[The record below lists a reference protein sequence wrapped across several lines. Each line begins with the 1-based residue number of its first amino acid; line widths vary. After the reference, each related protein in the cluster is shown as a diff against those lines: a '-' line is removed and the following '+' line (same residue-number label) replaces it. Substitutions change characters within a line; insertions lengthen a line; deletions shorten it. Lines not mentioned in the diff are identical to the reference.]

1 MKNIKSILL
10 ILTVALLSSCSDS
23 FLEVDPYG
31 APSTTTF
38 WKTESDAL
46 KATNALYGEFIQ
58 WQFYSR
64 EYYCFINAGDDMVTG
79 RVKSTYDNIKNFICT
94 GNEWQTSNYWEKH
107 FQIMKRCNDVIEHVP
122 SMNIDEKVKQ
132 NCLGQAYFIH
142 AVMHLELAQKYG
154 DHRAGINIMDREDRT
169 NKDLPRPEN
178 VSVNYEYIIKDLE
191 KAAEYLPYFDELSA
205 EDYGR
210 AHKVAAW
217 AYIAKACI
225 FNAQYDESYWAKAE
239 AAADLVITKGK
250 RKLEDNFADAF
261 RVENN
266 VGSEYVWSIPSDI
279 IHGSNLPAVVWENK
293 GWGQYNGWGYFHPT
307 HELYAEFE
315 DGDERREWTVIKDGD
330 KFTYFGDTEFVYDV
344 SVSNTVSG
352 YMLGKWRDV
361 FEDAD
366 AIGKTLNPDPGRIT
380 STLWTQIIRYAE
392 VILWKAEAKL
402 MQGENADTE
411 INMIRERAGL
421 AKKSNCTMADLKHE
435 RRCELAF
442 EWNDR
447 HFDLVRWGDADKTY
461 EKPLHAA
468 DGSEI
473 WPARPQFD
481 PAIHHV
487 WPIPPYQV
495 SISDGFITQNEGW

>member
-1 MKNIKSILL
+1 
-10 ILTVALLSSCSDS
+10 
-23 FLEVDPYG
+23 
-31 APSTTTF
+31 
-38 WKTESDAL
+38 
-46 KATNALYGEFIQ
+46 
-58 WQFYSR
+58 
-64 EYYCFINAGDDMVTG
+64 
-79 RVKSTYDNIKNFICT
+79 
-94 GNEWQTSNYWEKH
+94 
-107 FQIMKRCNDVIEHVP
+107 
-122 SMNIDEKVKQ
+122 
-132 NCLGQAYFIH
+132 
-142 AVMHLELAQKYG
+142 
-154 DHRAGINIMDREDRT
+154 
-169 NKDLPRPEN
+169 
-178 VSVNYEYIIKDLE
+178 
-191 KAAEYLPYFDELSA
+191 
-205 EDYGR
+205 
-210 AHKVAAW
+210 
-217 AYIAKACI
+217 
-225 FNAQYDESYWAKAE
+225 
-239 AAADLVITKGK
+239 
-250 RKLEDNFADAF
+250 
-261 RVENN
+261 
-266 VGSEYVWSIPSDI
+266 
-279 IHGSNLPAVVWENK
+279 
-293 GWGQYNGWGYFHPT
+293 
-307 HELYAEFE
+307 
-315 DGDERREWTVIKDGD
+315 
-330 KFTYFGDTEFVYDV
+330 
-344 SVSNTVSG
+344 
-352 YMLGKWRDV
+352 V